1 MRLRAAVAALAVTTA
16 ASAAAPPPAGRL
28 DPGFGGDGLV
38 LRRLTDGHDVGRGV
52 VPVAD
57 GSVLVAAESG
67 GHLEAFKGPDA
78 VLLKLRRNGAPDM
91 RFGRGGVLRVSIG
104 KGDDGV
110 SGVARL
116 PDGSLVV
123 GGAAGNLNADQYGND
138 VSVFAFKARADGRLD
153 PLFGRRGIVSLRV
166 PTENFI
172 EPVAGIAVD
181 PEGGVVVAA
190 ITEVKRLTLVRFD
203 SRGRVDRSFGT
214 RGVVYHDVQYPRA
227 MTRQQDG
234 RLVVVGMTFREDR
247 EWREWFVL
255 RLRANGTRDP
265 SFGGGDGLV
274 ETRLSGSPDSAYA
287 VAVDA
292 RGRIVVAGDE
302 GTSDTNCTT
311 LCERLRVV
319 RYLPDGRLDRSFGR
333 GGRAEPATGLAYD
346 RLALALEPAGG
357 ILVAGTSYAAGIDD
371 EQLAVW
377 RLDGTGRVD
386 RSFGADGMLAV
397 NPTSRAPNLDYLSAV
412 ALTHNGVILA
422 TGGAAKPLTGFDSLI
437 MYDVAVLRAR

>member
-1 MRLRAAVAALAVTTA
+1 MRVRAAVAALAVATT
-16 ASAAAPPPAGRL
+16 ASAAAPPTGRI

-52 VPVAD
+52 LPLAD
-57 GSVLVAAESG
+57 GSVIVAAESG
-67 GHLEAFKGPDA
+67 GHLQAFKGPDA
-78 VLLKLRRNGAPDM
+78 VLLKLHRNGAPDA

-110 SGVARL
+110 SGVARIR
-116 PDGSLVV
+116 DGSLLV

-138 VSVFAFKARADGRLD
+138 VAVFALKARANGRLD
-153 PLFGRRGIVSLRV
+153 QRYGRRGIVSLRV
-166 PTENFI
+166 PTQNFI
-172 EPVAGIAVD
+172 EPVSGIAAD
-181 PEGGVVVAA
+181 PDGSIVVAA
-190 ITEVKRLTLVRFD
+190 ITEVNRLTLVRFD
-203 SRGRVDRSFGT
+203 SRGRIDPSFGT
-214 RGVVYHDVQYPRA
+214 RGVAYHHVQYPRA

-274 ETRLSGSPDSAYA
+274 ETRFSGSPDSAYA

-333 GGRAEPATGLAYD
+333 AGRVEPPIGLAYD
-346 RLALALEPAGG
+346 RLALALEPGGG
-357 ILVAGTSYAAGIDD
+357 ILVAGTSYASGIDD
-371 EQLAVW
+371 EQFAVW
-377 RLDGTGRVD
+377 RLDSTGRVN
-386 RSFGADGMLAV
+386 RSFGTDGMLAV

-412 ALTHNGVILA
+412 ALTPEGAILA
-422 TGGAAKPLTGFDSLI
+422 TGGASKPSTGFDSTI
-437 MYDVAVLRAR
+437 TYDVAVLRAR